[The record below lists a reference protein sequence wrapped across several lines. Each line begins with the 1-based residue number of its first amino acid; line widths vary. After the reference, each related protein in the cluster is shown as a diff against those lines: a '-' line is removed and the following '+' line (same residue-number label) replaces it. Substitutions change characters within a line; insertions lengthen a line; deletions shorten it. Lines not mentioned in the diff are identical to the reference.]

1 MTELTEVI
9 ASNIRKYRKLNKL
22 TQEQM
27 AEKLNL
33 DGQYYAKLETSRDG
47 RAFSVEKI
55 VMASQ
60 ILGVGIEDII
70 TIESEPATEISNSQK
85 NEIIDK
91 IDHLSPTQVMVL
103 NSFIDS
109 VLIHVK

>member
-1 MTELTEVI
+1 MTELTEII
-9 ASNIRKYRKLNKL
+9 ASNIKKYRKLNKL

-33 DGQYYAKLETSRDG
+33 DGQYYAKLEKSRDG

-60 ILGVGIEDII
+60 ILGVGVEDII
-70 TIESEPATEISNSQK
+70 TIESEPTTEISNYQK
-85 NEIIDK
+85 DEIIDK